1 MTNNCYFT
9 NTRVG
14 DDFICSASIVTQCC
28 VRCLYQT
35 TDSVTAHFSNASVGV
50 VQPHRQRGVILN
62 AEQQQ
67 TICANA
73 IVAIAPFEC
82 TLWPLAR
89 YLTLRAVVHQKV
101 VPESVM
107 FCE

>member
-1 MTNNCYFT
+1 MC
-9 NTRVG
+9 G
-14 DDFICSASIVTQCC
+14 
-28 VRCLYQT
+28 LHQT
-35 TDSVTAHFSNASVGV
+35 TNPVTAHFSNASVSV
-50 VQPHRQRGVILN
+50 VQPHCQRGVILN

-67 TICANA
+67 TICADA
-73 IVAIAPFEC
+73 IFAMTPLKC

-101 VPESVM
+101 VPESVV

>member
-1 MTNNCYFT
+1 MC
-9 NTRVG
+9 G
-14 DDFICSASIVTQCC
+14 
-28 VRCLYQT
+28 LHQT
-35 TDSVTAHFSNASVGV
+35 TDSVATHFSNASIGV
-50 VQPHRQRGVILN
+50 IEAHAQRGVVLN
-62 AEQQQ
+62 SKQQQ
-67 TICANA
+67 TIGADA
-73 IVAIAPFEC
+73 IFAMTPLKC